1 MERTQQDKVQEITDK
16 LEAGIKDLFESEKY
30 MNYLNTMAKFYNY
43 SFNNSLLIALQ
54 KPDAT
59 YVAGYT
65 SWEKNFGRQVQKGE
79 KGIRILAP
87 SPYKINKDVEMV
99 DPVTQK
105 PVIGKN
111 GEPLRERVQTTIPAY
126 KVTTIFD
133 ISQTQGKD
141 LPEITTE
148 LKGDVREYEKFFE
161 ALKQVSPVPI
171 EIQNIRNGAKGFYH
185 LEEKQIV
192 IREGMSE
199 MQNIKTA
206 IHEISHA
213 MLHDKETGIEKD
225 NLPDRRTKEVEAE
238 SVAYTV
244 CQHYGIET
252 SDYSFGYVAGWS
264 SGREL
269 EELRKSMNTIR
280 GTAADIIKQIDGKLD
295 EMKLVENDNKTIGL
309 ASEKEAVKKVNQ
321 VMGNAGQTHDATE
334 MIKDV
339 VKHHHRS
346 H

>member
-87 SPYKINKDVEMV
+87 SPYKITKDVEMV

-126 KVTTIFD
+126 KVTTVFD

-148 LKGDVREYEKFFE
+148 LKGDVHEYEKFFE
-161 ALKQVSPVPI
+161 VLKRVSPVPI
-171 EIQNIRNGAKGFYH
+171 EIQNIRNGANGYYH

-213 MLHDKETGIEKD
+213 MLHDKETGIKKD
-225 NLPDRRTKEVEAE
+225 NLPDTRTKEVEAE

-295 EMKLVENDNKTIGL
+295 DMKLVENDTKTIGL
-309 ASEKEAVKKVNQ
+309 ASEKEAIKKVHQ
-321 VMGNAGQTHDATE
+321 VIGNAVQIHDATE
-334 MIKDV
+334 KIKDV

>member
-161 ALKQVSPVPI
+161 ALKRVSPVPI
-171 EIQNIRNGAKGFYH
+171 EIQNIRNGANGFYH